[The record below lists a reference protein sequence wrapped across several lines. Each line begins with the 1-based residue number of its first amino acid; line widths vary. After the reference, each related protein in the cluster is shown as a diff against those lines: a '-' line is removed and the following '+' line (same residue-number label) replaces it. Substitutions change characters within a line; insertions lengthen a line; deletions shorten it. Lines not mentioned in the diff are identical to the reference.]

1 MLFKENNMAT
11 RKRSI
16 LRTLFAFK
24 NKIRNFNL
32 ETHVGDDNCKD
43 CRLCMG
49 WSEQFSGIF
58 FLFHVL
64 ILVLEL
70 VQCSFVF
77 LVF

>member
-11 RKRSI
+11 RERSI

-49 WSEQFSGIF
+49 
-58 FLFHVL
+58 
-64 ILVLEL
+64 
-70 VQCSFVF
+70 
-77 LVF
+77 